1 MYPDSTRRVP
11 RRAKVCPLEIHGRQY
26 ILAIEKPLREIKK
39 TYRTVSSS
47 TIKVNDRRKSLC
59 IRYVD
64 RTTLECTSRSVS
76 RVVSIMSVVF
86 NGGFATVYT
95 VTDTEKFLKRWVVP
109 QRVVHEKKILISPNP
124 NVSGAGMA
132 KLSVLDEFRYGWVV
146 ASDIIKPF
154 PT

>member
-1 MYPDSTRRVP
+1 MLASPSLVWTIMYPDSTRRVP

-64 RTTLECTSRSVS
+64 RATLECTSRSVS

-86 NGGFATVYT
+86 NGDSQPFTPWQTQRNSWNGGWYRNASFTKKNLNFAIQMYPAPVWLNCRYSTNF
-95 VTDTEKFLKRWVVP
+95 VT
-109 QRVVHEKKILISPNP
+109 
-124 NVSGAGMA
+124 G
-132 KLSVLDEFRYGWVV
+132 GW
-146 ASDIIKPF
+146 
-154 PT
+154 